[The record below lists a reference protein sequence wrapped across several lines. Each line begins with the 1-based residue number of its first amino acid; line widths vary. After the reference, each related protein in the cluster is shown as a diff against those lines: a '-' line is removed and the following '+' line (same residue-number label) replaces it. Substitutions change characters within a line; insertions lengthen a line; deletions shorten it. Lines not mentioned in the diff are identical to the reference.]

1 MKADRP
7 KNRTPKPVM
16 RFADD
21 PSGAIALI
29 RRLVLE
35 NARNYAGRYAL
46 AFTCMALVA
55 ATTAASAWIMRD
67 VIDRI
72 FVGRD
77 ERMVWILAAT
87 IMTIFLVK
95 GAAAY
100 GQDVILNRIGNDIVA
115 RSQKRLFNRFI
126 EQGIDYFNSHSAGEL
141 TARITH
147 NADAARSVLKAVV
160 VSFGRDLL
168 TLIGLVIVMV
178 AQDPLMFAI
187 VIVIMPL
194 SVYGVSRLIKR
205 VRVQAESEF
214 LAFTQIVSATQEM
227 ARGIRTI
234 KAFNLEGRMN
244 AIAEKAIASA
254 RQRADKIAGINARSS
269 PIMETLGGLAVAGV
283 ILYGGFSVIN
293 LDRQPG
299 AFFAFITALL
309 MSYEPAKRLARLHIN
324 LEKNLVGV
332 RLLYEAIDTAITQPD
347 RPGAGALTVGAG
359 EVELQNVT
367 FAYEEGKVL
376 RDVDLKFRPGT
387 VNALV
392 GPSGAG
398 KSTVFSLIERF
409 YVPQNGRILID
420 GVDLAGVKGMSVR
433 EHIALVSQDTF
444 LFEGTVAENIA
455 VSRPDASAAEI
466 VAAATAAN
474 AGAFIEALPEGY
486 ETTLATGGDT
496 LSGGQKQRLA
506 IARAMLHDAKILLLD
521 EATSALDSESEA
533 LILEALERLMA
544 DRTTIVIAHRL
555 STVRRADC
563 IHVMDAG
570 RIVQS
575 GSHDKLI
582 GEDGLYARL
591 HALQFDA

>member
-1 MKADRP
+1 VKADLP
-7 KNRTPKPVM
+7 KDTTWNPLM
-16 RFADD
+16 RWADD
-21 PSGAIALI
+21 PTGAIALI

-35 NARNYAGRYAL
+35 NARLYAGRYAL

-72 FVGRD
+72 FVARD
-77 ERMVWILAAT
+77 ERMVWILAAFV
-87 IMTIFLVK
+87 MVIFLVK
-95 GAAAY
+95 GAASY
-100 GQDVILNRIGNDIVA
+100 GQDVILNRIGNDVVA
-115 RSQKRLFNRFI
+115 RSQKRLFARLI
-126 EQGIDYFNSHSAGEL
+126 EQGVDYFNAHSSGEL

-147 NADAARSVLKAVV
+147 NANAARSVLNAVM

-168 TLIGLVIVMV
+168 TLIGLIIVMI

-187 VIVIMPL
+187 VVVIMPV
-194 SVYGVSRLIKR
+194 SIYGVSQLIRR

-214 LAFTQIVSATQEM
+214 VAFTRIVSATQEM

-234 KAFNLEGRMN
+234 KAFNLEGRMT

-254 RQRADKIAGINARSS
+254 RQRANKIATINARSS
-269 PIMETLGGLAVAGV
+269 PLMETLGGLAVAGV
-283 ILYGGFSVIN
+283 ILYGGFSVLN
-293 LDRQPG
+293 LGRQPG

-324 LEKNLVGV
+324 LEKDLVGV
-332 RLLYEAIDTAITQPD
+332 RLLYEAIDSDITQPD
-347 RPGAGALTVGAG
+347 RPGAQALTVSAG
-359 EVELQNVT
+359 DVELQNVS
-367 FAYEEGKVL
+367 FAYDDGKVL
-376 RDVDLKFRPGT
+376 RDVDLKFRAGT

-398 KSTVFSLIERF
+398 KTTVFSLIERF
-409 YVPQNGRILID
+409 YSPQKGRVLID
-420 GVDLAGVKGMSVR
+420 GFDLAEMTGKSVR

-455 VSRPDASAAEI
+455 VSRPDAGRQDI
-466 VAAATAAN
+466 IAAATAAN
-474 AGAFIEALPEGY
+474 AAGFIEALPQGY
-486 ETTLATGGDT
+486 ETVLPAGGDT

-533 LILEALERLMA
+533 LILEALDRLMA
-544 DRTTIVIAHRL
+544 GRTTIVIAHRL

-575 GSHDKLI
+575 GPHDTLI
-582 GEDGLYARL
+582 AEDGLYARL

>member
-1 MKADRP
+1 MTRL
-7 KNRTPKPVM
+7 
-16 RFADD
+16 ADD

-35 NARNYAGRYAL
+35 NARIYASRYVL
-46 AFTCMALVA
+46 AFICMALVA

-72 FVGRD
+72 FVARD
-77 ERMVWILAAT
+77 ERMVWILAAFV
-87 IMTIFLVK
+87 MVIFLVK
-95 GAAAY
+95 GVASY
-100 GQDVILNRIGNDIVA
+100 GQDVILNRIGNDVVA
-115 RSQKRLFNRFI
+115 RSQKRLFTRLI
-126 EQGIDYFNSHSAGEL
+126 EQGIDYFNQHSAGEL

-147 NADAARSVLKAVV
+147 NANAARAVLSAVM

-168 TLIGLVIVMV
+168 TLIGLIIVMITL
-178 AQDPLMFAI
+178 DPLMFAI
-187 VIVIMPL
+187 VVVIMPI
-194 SVYGVSRLIKR
+194 SIYGVSLLIRR

-214 LAFTQIVSATQEM
+214 LAFTRIVSATQEM

-234 KAFNLEGRMN
+234 KAFNLEERMN

-254 RQRADKIAGINARSS
+254 QQRANKLATINARSS
-269 PIMETLGGLAVAGV
+269 PIMETLGGFAVAGV
-283 ILYGGFSVIN
+283 ILYGGFSVLN

-324 LEKNLVGV
+324 LEKDLVGV
-332 RLLYEAIDTAITQPD
+332 RLLYEAIDSDITQPD
-347 RPGAGALTVGAG
+347 RPGARALTVTAG
-359 EVELQNVT
+359 DVEFQNVS
-367 FAYEEGKVL
+367 FAYDEGRVL
-376 RDVDLKFRPGT
+376 RDVDLKFRAGT

-398 KSTVFSLIERF
+398 KTTVFSLIERF
-409 YVPQNGRILID
+409 YNPQNGHVLID
-420 GVDLAGVKGMSVR
+420 GFDLAEASGKSVR
-433 EHIALVSQDTF
+433 EHIALVSQETF

-455 VSRPDASAAEI
+455 VSRPDAGRDDIIA
-466 VAAATAAN
+466 AAN
-474 AGAFIEALPEGY
+474 AANATGFIEALPDGF
-486 ETTLATGGDT
+486 ETTLTAGGDT
-496 LSGGQKQRLA
+496 FSGGQKQRLA
-506 IARAMLHDAKILLLD
+506 IARAMLHDARILLLD

-533 LILEALERLMA
+533 LILEALDRLMTN
-544 DRTTIVIAHRL
+544 RTTIVIAHRL

-563 IHVMDAG
+563 IHVMEAG

-575 GSHDKLI
+575 GPHDKLI
-582 GEDGLYARL
+582 AEDGLYARL

>member
-1 MKADRP
+1 MQLTGDQ
-7 KNRTPKPVM
+7 
-16 RFADD
+16 
-21 PSGAIALI
+21 SSAITLI

-35 NARNYAGRYAL
+35 NARIYAGRYVL
-46 AFTCMALVA
+46 AFLCMGLVA
-55 ATTAASAWIMRD
+55 ATTAASAWVMRD

-72 FVGRD
+72 FVARD
-77 ERMVWILAAT
+77 ERMVWILAAF
-87 IMTIFLVK
+87 IMAIFLIK
-95 GAAAY
+95 GLASY
-100 GQDVILNRIGNDIVA
+100 GQDIILNRIGNDLVA
-115 RSQKRLFNRFI
+115 RSQKRLFSRLV
-126 EQGIDYFNSHSAGEL
+126 EQGIDFFNQHSPGEL

-147 NADAARSVLKAVV
+147 NANAARAVLNAVM

-168 TLIGLVIVMV
+168 TLLGLILVMI

-187 VIVIMPL
+187 VVVIMPV
-194 SVYGVSRLIKR
+194 SIYGVSRLIKR
-205 VRVQAESEF
+205 VRVQAESAF

-234 KAFNLEGRMN
+234 KAFNLESRMN
-244 AIAEKAIASA
+244 AIAEKAIDSA
-254 RQRADKIAGINARSS
+254 RQRADKIATINARSS
-269 PIMETLGGLAVAGV
+269 PLMETLGGIAIAGV

-324 LEKNLVGV
+324 LEKDLVGV
-332 RLLYEAIDTAITQPD
+332 RLLYEAIDTDITQPD
-347 RPGAGALTVGAG
+347 RPDARALTVSAG
-359 EVELQNVT
+359 EVELQNVSFT
-367 FAYEEGKVL
+367 YDNGKVL
-376 RDVDLKFRPGT
+376 CDVDLKFRAGT

-409 YVPQNGRILID
+409 YIPQKGRILID
-420 GVDLAGVKGMSVR
+420 GVDLAGATGKSVR
-433 EHIALVSQDTF
+433 KHIALVSQETF

-455 VSRPDASAAEI
+455 ISRPDASHDEI
-466 VAAATAAN
+466 VAAANAAN
-474 AGAFIEALPEGY
+474 ASGFIETMPEGY
-486 ETTLATGGDT
+486 QTRLATSGDT

-506 IARAMLHDAKILLLD
+506 IARAMLNDARILLLD
-521 EATSALDSESEA
+521 EATSAIDSESEA
-533 LILEALERLMA
+533 LILEALDRLMV

-563 IHVMDAG
+563 IYVLDAG

-575 GSHDKLI
+575 GPHNKLI
-582 GEDGLYARL
+582 AEDGLYARL

>member
-1 MKADRP
+1 MQLTGDQ
-7 KNRTPKPVM
+7 
-16 RFADD
+16 
-21 PSGAIALI
+21 SSAIALI

-35 NARNYAGRYAL
+35 NARIYAGRYVL
-46 AFTCMALVA
+46 AFLCMGLVA
-55 ATTAASAWIMRD
+55 ATTAASAWVMRD

-72 FVGRD
+72 FVARD
-77 ERMVWILAAT
+77 ERMVWILAAF
-87 IMTIFLVK
+87 IMAIFLIK
-95 GAAAY
+95 GLASY
-100 GQDVILNRIGNDIVA
+100 GQDIILNRIGNDLVA
-115 RSQKRLFNRFI
+115 RSQKRLFSRLV
-126 EQGIDYFNSHSAGEL
+126 EQGIDFFNQHSPGEL

-147 NADAARSVLKAVV
+147 NANAARAVLNAVM

-168 TLIGLVIVMV
+168 TLLGLILVMI

-187 VIVIMPL
+187 VVVIMPV
-194 SVYGVSRLIKR
+194 SIYGVSRLIKR
-205 VRVQAESEF
+205 VRVQAESAF

-244 AIAEKAIASA
+244 AIAEKAIDSA
-254 RQRADKIAGINARSS
+254 RQRADKIATINARSS
-269 PIMETLGGLAVAGV
+269 PLMETLGGIAIAGV

-324 LEKNLVGV
+324 LEKDLVGV
-332 RLLYEAIDTAITQPD
+332 RLLYEAIDTDITQPD
-347 RPGAGALTVGAG
+347 RPDARALTVSAG
-359 EVELQNVT
+359 EVELQNVSFT
-367 FAYEEGKVL
+367 YDNGKVL
-376 RDVDLKFRPGT
+376 RDVDLKFRSGT

-398 KSTVFSLIERF
+398 KTTVFSLIERF
-409 YVPQNGRILID
+409 YIPQKGRILID
-420 GVDLAGVKGMSVR
+420 GVDLAGATGKSVR
-433 EHIALVSQDTF
+433 KHIALVSQETF

-455 VSRPDASAAEI
+455 ISRPDASHDEI
-466 VAAATAAN
+466 VAAANAAN
-474 AGAFIEALPEGY
+474 ASGFIETMPEGY
-486 ETTLATGGDT
+486 QTRLATSGDT

-506 IARAMLHDAKILLLD
+506 IARAMLNDARILLLD

-533 LILEALERLMA
+533 LILEALDRLMV

-563 IHVMDAG
+563 IYVLDAG

-575 GSHDKLI
+575 GPHNKLI
-582 GEDGLYARL
+582 AEDGLYARL